1 MQNFFILVQER
12 GIQKTKNV
20 LTFYKEFR
28 ETEDIEM
35 GGFYSV
41 RTSTPNTWAY
51 QMFPGGTPYSITNPQ
66 DSIGNLNDIQLTNF
80 DLTVDSLERNSV
92 AMMNNFEQMYKMYQA
107 QIAQWS
113 QNTYPNIS
121 ANTNINMPGVTPGV
135 TPGGYA
141 SKIEDSQVAGNISKL
156 GSHPIYGP
164 ELKKTVTL
172 DNGTKVTYLKR
183 LDDLIKD
190 YLTSETPLLS
200 ADDFAKIKEIAGK
213 IAKAGT
219 ITKEDFLTLKKIVD
233 ANKGQLGTEKA
244 AEDEKKAAE
253 DEKKAAED
261 EKKAK
266 EEAAKAPVDKPYE
279 YQQTVETK
287 AVVDAAVENYWHA
300 MDGWG
305 TTMSEMNAANDKV
318 NQYNVI
324 EIIEGFKKYDSTRN
338 GETLIE
344 AILDDF
350 SAYGLNSS
358 DGIHGWAKNTWYSDA
373 DDCKGYVDNLANSM
387 YERVLDLSELKNA
400 NGDLKLSEATLDNL
414 DNKMKALQRWQETM
428 TAAKDHDM
436 TDEQKNNLKTAFNG
450 LVDAIKAAEIEAYG
464 RGHEN
469 KVYVPAA
476 QA

>member
-1 MQNFFILVQER
+1 
-12 GIQKTKNV
+12 
-20 LTFYKEFR
+20 
-28 ETEDIEM
+28 M

-41 RTSTPNTWAY
+41 SNLTPNTWAY

-66 DSIGNLNDIQLTNF
+66 DSIGNYNDLQLTNF
-80 DLTVDSLERNSV
+80 DYTADFLERNSV
-92 AMMNNFEQMYKMYQA
+92 AMMNNMEQLYKQYQA

-121 ANTNINMPGVTPGV
+121 GNTNVTLPGLTPGV

-141 SKIEDSQVAGNISKL
+141 SKIEDEHVAGYISRL
-156 GSHPIYGP
+156 ANDPLYGP
-164 ELKKTVTL
+164 ELKKEVTL
-172 DNGTKVTYLKR
+172 DDGTKVTYLKR

-190 YLTSETPLLS
+190 YLTAETPLLS
-200 ADDFAKIKEIAGK
+200 AQDFAKIKEIAGK
-213 IAKAGT
+213 IAKTGK

-233 ANKGQLGTEKA
+233 THKGKLGAEQA
-244 AEDEKKAAE
+244 AEDDAAAE
-253 DEKKAAED
+253 EEEHAAAE
-261 EKKAK
+261 
-266 EEAAKAPVDKPYE
+266 EEAKAPVDKPYG

-287 AVVDAAVENYWHA
+287 ALIDKAVENYWHA

-305 TTMSEMNAANDKV
+305 TTMSEMNAANDIV

-324 EIIEGFKKYDSTRN
+324 EVIEGFKKYDSTRN
-338 GETLIE
+338 GETLID

-358 DGIHGWAKNTWYSDA
+358 DDGRHGWAKNTWYSDA

-387 YERVLDLSELKNA
+387 YERVLDLIELKNA
-400 NGDLKLSEATLDNL
+400 NGDLKLSEATRRNL
-414 DNKMKALQRWQETM
+414 DDKVKALKHWQKTM
-428 TAAKDHDM
+428 IDAKDHDM
-436 TDEQKNNLKTAFNG
+436 NDAQKNDLKTAFND
-450 LVDAIKAAEIEAYG
+450 LVQAIKDAEIEAYG

-476 QA
+476 QS